1 MTPINEWGTI
11 AFERSFI
18 RQMLQDDPRRGVENW
33 LRMVPPAYRDD
44 MKLWIERRFNP
55 KWACQKATRET
66 MAAVEEDILGFLR
79 TAMPYRAP
87 IPDDGSPWIADPS
100 PWELRP
106 EEHQRRMMDILATGP
121 TRPGYQ
127 HSPATWVE
135 GREAPRPCGHRGLPC
150 ECEDRKRATARE
162 AEPAWSEAA
171 PGVPLCDDSCV
182 HHDGKRCELTGF
194 RAGPICDPVVGAM
207 AAMLTASASR

>member
-79 TAMPYRAP
+79 TAVPYRAP

-106 EEHQRRMMDILATGP
+106 ETSQRPFPVAWWCSSHAR
-121 TRPGYQ
+121 
-127 HSPATWVE
+127 HS
-135 GREAPRPCGHRGLPC
+135 
-150 ECEDRKRATARE
+150 ARVS
-162 AEPAWSEAA
+162 AWKI
-171 PGVPLCDDSCV
+171 
-182 HHDGKRCELTGF
+182 GKPNF
-194 RAGPICDPVVGAM
+194 PV
-207 AAMLTASASR
+207 SA